1 MKLSRELRGVTCNSR
16 EVEPGFAFVAIQGLK
31 RDGHEFIEDALSR
44 GASFIITEK
53 PVKVE
58 THVPIHQ
65 VKDGRVAL
73 AQVAA
78 ALNGHPSQSLQC
90 IGVTGTN
97 GKTTTTFLLHH
108 LLNQNGIGC
117 GLIGTVDIDTGLH
130 QRKAR
135 LTTPDA
141 VELQRYL
148 REMVDAG
155 LKAVSMEVSS
165 HGIELKRTYGVDF
178 DLAIFTNIS
187 DDHFDF
193 HKSFEGYLKIKK
205 SLFEQLPPNA
215 IALINKDD
223 QHGNYIAEGLQAQ
236 VVTYGVERPAT
247 ITAEAIRKDN
257 IKTYYDLVVH
267 EQIESKYARLQPMRL
282 PIEIKMPGKHN
293 IYNTLAACGGGLLM
307 GLSPNEVQN
316 IGNFFGV
323 WRRLN
328 VIHNK
333 EFIVIDDC
341 AHNPGS
347 YTAVF
352 ETVRDLRFNNLYII
366 NAIRGNRGVQINQDN
381 ARVIAQWVKKLPHVR
396 LMITN
401 CTDLARQDDAVTP
414 DEEHVFLQ
422 TLRDHGV
429 AFEHRQELKSYF
441 DNVLEEVRPGDLVLL
456 LGAHAMDEA
465 GELMGKYLYLRSMN
479 SCTESL

>member
-53 PVKVE
+53 PIKLD
-58 THVPIHQ
+58 TNVPVHQ
-65 VKDGRVAL
+65 VKDGRIAL
-73 AQVAA
+73 AQLAS
-78 ALNGHPSQSLQC
+78 ALNGHPSQSLKC

-108 LLNQNGIGC
+108 LFNQNGIGC

-130 QRKAR
+130 RRKAR
-135 LTTPDA
+135 LTTPDS

-193 HKSFEGYLKIKK
+193 HKNFEGYLKIKK
-205 SLFEQLPPNA
+205 SLFEQLDA
-215 IALINKDD
+215 DSIALINIDD
-223 QHGNYIAEGLQAQ
+223 PYGDYIAKGLNAK
-236 VVTYGVERPAT
+236 VITYGIDRHSM
-247 ITAEAIRKDN
+247 ITAEQIRKDN
-257 IKTYYDLVVH
+257 IKTFYDLVIH
-267 EQIESKYARLQPMRL
+267 EQLESKYTRLKPMRI
-282 PIEIKMPGKHN
+282 PIEIRMPGKHN
-293 IYNTLAACGGGLLM
+293 IYNTLAACGAGLMM
-307 GLSPNEVQN
+307 GLAPDQVQN
-316 IGNFFGV
+316 IANFVGV
-323 WRRLN
+323 WRRFHILHDN
-328 VIHNK
+328 DFMI
-333 EFIVIDDC
+333 IDDC

-347 YTAVF
+347 YSAVF
-352 ETVRDLRFNNLYII
+352 ETVRDLQFNNLYII
-366 NAIRGNRGVQINQDN
+366 NAIRGNRGAQINQDN
-381 ARVIAQWVKKLPHVR
+381 ARTIAHWVKKLPNAH

-401 CTDLARQDDAVTP
+401 CTDLAKQDDLVSP
-414 DEEHVFLQ
+414 EEEQIFLQ
-422 TLRDHGV
+422 TLRDQGV
-429 AFEHRQELKSYF
+429 EFEHRQELQSYF
-441 DNVLEEVRPGDLVLL
+441 CSVLKQVQSGDLILL

-465 GELMGKYLYLRSMN
+465 GELMVSAL
-479 SCTESL
+479 C